1 MSRTVAFRV
10 VSSYALIVLAVS
22 FASPREGIVSY
33 PAVLCTSIG
42 LPALPLSFNLCT
54 QKTVYNLG
62 ETANITAGLK
72 NNGRNTTWIKE
83 SEEITILNHSSVVLS
98 DLEFCGADFGCE
110 LKPLQMF
117 SWEFHW
123 RITGLGKYTVTSTLD
138 HIEFFQGEYVTGY
151 KLASQITIGLTIMV
165 V

>member
-1 MSRTVAFRV
+1 
-10 VSSYALIVLAVS
+10 VLAVS

-42 LPALPLSFNLCT
+42 LPALPLSFYLCT

-62 ETANITAGLK
+62 ETANITAGLT
-72 NNGRNTTWIKE
+72 NNGRDTVWVGE
-83 SEEITILNHSSVVLS
+83 SMEIAILAHSSIVFS
-98 DLEFCGADFGCE
+98 DVEFCGADFGCE

-123 RITGLGKYTVTSTLD
+123 RVIGLGNHTVTTTLD
-138 HIEFFQGEYVTGY
+138 HVEFFHGEYVTGY
-151 KLASQITIGLTIMV
+151 KLASPITIGLTIIV
-165 V
+165 L